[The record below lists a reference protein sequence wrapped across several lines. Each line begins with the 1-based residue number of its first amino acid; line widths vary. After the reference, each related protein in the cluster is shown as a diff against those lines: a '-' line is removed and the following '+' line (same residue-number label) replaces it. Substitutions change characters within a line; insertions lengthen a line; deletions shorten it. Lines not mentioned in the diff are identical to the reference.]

1 MPKHTKKNHSTK
13 RKHNTRKHNTRK
25 LSSNNSGYNANSS
38 NSSNSNVNAHST
50 NSIEGIAN
58 RNNRG
63 YMGVNNLMKYSSNN
77 AHIIA
82 NISSKHKSYSGA
94 LGELLEYIRNH
105 KLTPV
110 HKEILHFRLK
120 TIYNV

>member
-1 MPKHTKKNHSTK
+1 MPKHTKKKHISRK
-13 RKHNTRKHNTRK
+13 RHTRKHKK
-25 LSSNNSGYNANSS
+25 LSSNNSGYKANRS
-38 NSSNSNVNAHST
+38 NSSNSNASARST

-63 YMGVNNLMKYSSNN
+63 YMGANNLMKYSSNN

-82 NISSKHKSYSGA
+82 HISSKYTSYNEA
-94 LGELLEYIRNH
+94 LGELLQYINNH
-105 KLTPV
+105 KLTPL
-110 HKEILHFRLK
+110 HKEILHSRLN

>member
-1 MPKHTKKNHSTK
+1 MPKHTKKKHISRK
-13 RKHNTRKHNTRK
+13 RHTRKHKK
-25 LSSNNSGYNANSS
+25 LSSNNSGYKANRS
-38 NSSNSNVNAHST
+38 NSSNSNASARST
-50 NSIEGIAN
+50 NSINGIAN

-63 YMGVNNLMKYSSNN
+63 YMGADNLMKYSSKN

-94 LGELLEYIRNH
+94 LGELLQYINNH
-105 KLTPV
+105 DDLTPV

>member
-1 MPKHTKKNHSTK
+1 MPKHTKKKHIS
-13 RKHNTRKHNTRK
+13 RKHHTRKHKK
-25 LSSNNSGYNANSS
+25 LSSNNSGYNGDSS
-38 NSSNSNVNAHST
+38 NSSNSNASAHST
-50 NSIEGIAN
+50 NSINGIAN

-63 YMGVNNLMKYSSNN
+63 YMGADNLMKYSSNN
-77 AHIIA
+77 ARIIA
-82 NISSKHKSYSGA
+82 NISSKYNSYSGA
-94 LGELLEYIRNH
+94 LGELLQYIKNH